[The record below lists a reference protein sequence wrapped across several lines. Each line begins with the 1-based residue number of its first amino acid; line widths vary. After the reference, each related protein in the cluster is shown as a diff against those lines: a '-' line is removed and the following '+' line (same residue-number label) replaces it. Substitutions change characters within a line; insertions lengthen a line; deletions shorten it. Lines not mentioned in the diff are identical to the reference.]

1 MPGSNFSDVDLWS
14 VSAVEKENSRTFS
27 KTTPNDS
34 VRASLSPEIKAVF
47 LLHRLTHRCV
57 LLNL

>member
-1 MPGSNFSDVDLWS
+1 VRGSNFGDLDLCS
-14 VSAVEKENSRTFS
+14 VLAVEKENSFTFN

-47 LLHRLTHRCV
+47 VLHRLSHRYVC
-57 LLNL
+57 LNL